1 MDDRAP
7 RALEIGCQYWDM
19 AYPVTIAGHV
29 MSRIGVVEVTVREK
43 SLAGRGE
50 AAGVYYHGDTPE
62 SLAAQIESVREAIE
76 SGAGRADVARLL
88 PAGGARN
95 AVDCALWELES
106 HLARQ
111 PVWKIAG
118 LAEPRALLT
127 TVTIGADNP
136 SSIAAR
142 ARDACRDA
150 RAIKLKL
157 TGDGADG
164 ERVRALR
171 GARPDAWI
179 GVDANQSLGPEG
191 LSDLL
196 PVFVDARVALV
207 EQPGPIGREEDFRG
221 FASPI
226 PLAADESAQTADD
239 LDRLLGLF
247 DAINIK
253 LDKCGGLTA
262 ALAMAEAAR
271 ARGFGVMVGNM
282 GGTSL
287 STAPAF
293 LAGQGCDFVDLDGP
307 VHLERDR
314 DRAARYREGRLD
326 IPPGLWGWS
335 A

>member
-1 MDDRAP
+1 R
-7 RALEIGCQYWDM
+7 
-19 AYPVTIAGHV
+19 
-29 MSRIGVVEVTVREK
+29 
-43 SLAGRGE
+43 
-50 AAGVYYHGDTPE
+50 
-62 SLAAQIESVREAIE
+62 
-76 SGAGRADVARLL
+76 
-88 PAGGARN
+88 
-95 AVDCALWELES
+95 
-106 HLARQ
+106 

-118 LAEPRALLT
+118 LDAPRALLT
-127 TVTIGADNP
+127 TVTIGADDP
-136 SSIAAR
+136 SAIAAR
-142 ARDACRDA
+142 AGDACREA

-171 GARPDAWI
+171 DARPDAWI
-179 GVDANQSLGPEG
+179 GVDANQSLGPDG

-196 PVFVDARVALV
+196 PVFVAARVALV
-207 EQPGPIGREEDFRG
+207 EQPGPIGREDAFRG

-226 PLAADESAQTADD
+226 PLAADESAQTGDD
-239 LDRLLGLF
+239 LDRLVGLF

-271 ARGFGVMVGNM
+271 VRGFSVMVGNM

-307 VHLERDR
+307 VHLDRDR
-314 DRAARYREGRLD
+314 DPSVRYRDGRLD
-326 IPPGLWGWS
+326 IPPGVWGWS